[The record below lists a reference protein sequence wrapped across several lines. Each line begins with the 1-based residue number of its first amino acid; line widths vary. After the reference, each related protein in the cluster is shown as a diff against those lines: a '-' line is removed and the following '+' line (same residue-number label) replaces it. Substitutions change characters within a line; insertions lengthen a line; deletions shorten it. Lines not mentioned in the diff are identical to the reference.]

1 MGHMGKCRQDKKHWK
16 DLTKGQRARVISLG
30 AVQIALQTA
39 AIRDITKRPAYLIK
53 GPKAAWIAGTFINF
67 FGPIAYFVF
76 GRRKA

>member
-1 MGHMGKCRQDKKHWK
+1 MGNFRKHHQNKKHWK

-30 AVQIALQTA
+30 AVQMALQTA
-39 AIRDITKRPAYLIK
+39 AIRDITKRPAYLVK

-67 FGPIAYFVF
+67 FGPVAYFVF

>member
-1 MGHMGKCRQDKKHWK
+1 MGHLGKCHQNKKHWK
-16 DLTKGQRARVISLG
+16 DLTKGQQAKVASLA

-39 AIRDITKRPAYLIK
+39 AIRDITKRPANQIK
-53 GPKAAWIAGTFINF
+53 GPKAAWVAGTFINF